1 MEHPNENLFH
11 YLRWR
16 GDLTFAADPL
26 NEADA
31 LAFATFSYLD
41 YSAVPDGS
49 DLKHAAPLV
58 KQVMPSPRPSL
69 TGRLDAL
76 LEASETARFGPVTVS
91 HYRAIHDEE
100 AGMQFAALCFRLP
113 GGGIVLAYRGTD
125 DTLIGWE
132 EDCRISYAPV
142 IPAQKQAAYYAREV
156 CDCYPREP
164 VWITGHSK
172 GGNLAVFAGAYL
184 YARQQKRLA
193 AVFNNDGPGFSPQFL
208 ACSGYHAVAPKVRKF
223 LPESSIVGAFLESG
237 TTCRIIESSAVAVN
251 QHDPLTWQICG
262 NHLVAAPERSSF
274 GRHSDAVID
283 AWLDTLSAEER
294 KKLTELVFTVLHA
307 SDNRTLADIK
317 NTPLWENLSSMA
329 RTYAG
334 LGKEQRQFFDDVVKR
349 LLVQV
354 KEEAVH
360 GRKKKT
366 VRLRLLKKTE
376 KDRSSAE

>member
-1 MEHPNENLFH
+1 M
-11 YLRWR
+11 
-16 GDLTFAADPL
+16 
-26 NEADA
+26 
-31 LAFATFSYLD
+31 
-41 YSAVPDGS
+41 
-49 DLKHAAPLV
+49 
-58 KQVMPSPRPSL
+58 
-69 TGRLDAL
+69 
-76 LEASETARFGPVTVS
+76 
-91 HYRAIHDEE
+91 
-100 AGMQFAALCFRLP
+100 
-113 GGGIVLAYRGTD
+113 
-125 DTLIGWE
+125 
-132 EDCRISYAPV
+132 
-142 IPAQKQAAYYAREV
+142 
-156 CDCYPREP
+156 
-164 VWITGHSK
+164 
-172 GGNLAVFAGAYL
+172 
-184 YARQQKRLA
+184 
-193 AVFNNDGPGFSPQFL
+193 
-208 ACSGYHAVAPKVRKF
+208 
-223 LPESSIVGAFLESG
+223 
-237 TTCRIIESSAVAVN
+237 N

-294 KKLTELVFTVLHA
+294 KRLTDLVFTVLHA

>member
-1 MEHPNENLFH
+1 M
-11 YLRWR
+11 
-16 GDLTFAADPL
+16 
-26 NEADA
+26 
-31 LAFATFSYLD
+31 
-41 YSAVPDGS
+41 
-49 DLKHAAPLV
+49 
-58 KQVMPSPRPSL
+58 
-69 TGRLDAL
+69 
-76 LEASETARFGPVTVS
+76 
-91 HYRAIHDEE
+91 
-100 AGMQFAALCFRLP
+100 
-113 GGGIVLAYRGTD
+113 
-125 DTLIGWE
+125 
-132 EDCRISYAPV
+132 
-142 IPAQKQAAYYAREV
+142 IPAQKQAACYAREV

-262 NHLVAAPERSSF
+262 NHLVAAPERSAF

-307 SDNRTLADIK
+307 SDNRTLEDIK

>member
-16 GDLTFAADPL
+16 GDLTFTSDPL

-142 IPAQKQAAYYAREV
+142 IPAQKQAACYAREV

-193 AVFNNDGPGFSPQFL
+193 AVFNNDGPGFSPQ
-208 ACSGYHAVAPKVRKF
+208 ADGSGLYRPSRLGQPYAGGHQKHPAVGK
-223 LPESSIVGAFLESG
+223 S
-237 TTCRIIESSAVAVN
+237 
-251 QHDPLTWQICG
+251 
-262 NHLVAAPERSSF
+262 
-274 GRHSDAVID
+274 
-283 AWLDTLSAEER
+283 
-294 KKLTELVFTVLHA
+294 VLHGA
-307 SDNRTLADIK
+307 YLRRARQGAAAVLRRRGQTSARSDQGRGRT
-317 NTPLWENLSSMA
+317 
-329 RTYAG
+329 
-334 LGKEQRQFFDDVVKR
+334 RQ
-349 LLVQV
+349 
-354 KEEAVH
+354 E
-360 GRKKKT
+360 
-366 VRLRLLKKTE
+366 E
-376 KDRSSAE
+376 KDRPSETSEKNGKGSLLRRMIRRSDPGGNETRKGTVTVPFRSALRFSARALYSCSVSASSRPGLRRTVKSTAQRLEKTSRRWPR